1 MEDTGCGIN
10 KNLLK
15 KLGTLSSNNDKKL
28 AGMGLTISNYI
39 AGKLAPRNL
48 SGIFV
53 NSKEGK
59 GSKFFFLIENVND
72 EKSDNSS
79 ISIESMKKS
88 SYIEPLHIVAS
99 EDLSPKFARAGK
111 A

>member
-1 MEDTGCGIN
+1 
-10 KNLLK
+10 
-15 KLGTLSSNNDKKL
+15 
-28 AGMGLTISNYI
+28 MGLTISNYI

-59 GSKFFFLIENVND
+59 GSKFFFLIENIND

-88 SYIEPLHIVAS
+88 SSIEPLHVIAN
-99 EDLSPKFARAGK
+99 DDPSPKFALGGIE
-111 A
+111 